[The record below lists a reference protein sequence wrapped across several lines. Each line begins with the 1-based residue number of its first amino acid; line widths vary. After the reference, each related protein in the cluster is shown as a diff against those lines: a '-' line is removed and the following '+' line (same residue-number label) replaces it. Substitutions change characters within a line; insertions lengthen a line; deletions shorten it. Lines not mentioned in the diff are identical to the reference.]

1 MVPTMDIMQISQS
14 ESTLVEESDDKMKNM
29 VEDLTKVAEDNI
41 YPAIAVA
48 SFIVILFVSLVSY
61 FFYRR
66 HKQRVDVLM
75 EDHLQLSGENLGT
88 ESPRAP
94 EERQQEESGLES
106 IGDEERSKRV
116 GVSKS
121 NQKSNH
127 EDSGLPDISSERS
140 GIEAREGGEKMN
152 DGKRYSRMSPGMA
165 IKGSATT
172 QKYPIFSNENP
183 FKGSRNGFGSPG
195 SKSSKK

>member
-1 MVPTMDIMQISQS
+1 VSEI
-14 ESTLVEESDDKMKNM
+14 ESTFVSEETEDNKINAI
-29 VEDLTKVAEDNI
+29 VEDLTKVAEENM
-41 YPAIAVA
+41 YPSIAVA
-48 SFIVILFVSLVSY
+48 AFVVILFVSLVSY
-61 FFYRR
+61 FCYRR
-66 HKQRVDVLM
+66 HKQRVDVLL
-75 EDHLQLSGENLGT
+75 EDNVQLSGENLGT

-94 EERQQEESGLES
+94 DDRQHSSDHLES
-106 IGDEERSKRV
+106 IGDEERSKRI

-140 GIEAREGGEKMN
+140 GIEAREGGAGEKIQ
-152 DGKRYSRMSPGMA
+152 DGKRYSRMSPGIA

-172 QKYPIFSNENP
+172 QKYPLFSNENP
-183 FKGSRNGFGSPG
+183 FKGSRNGFGSPNL

>member
-1 MVPTMDIMQISQS
+1 MYPT
-14 ESTLVEESDDKMKNM
+14 
-29 VEDLTKVAEDNI
+29 
-41 YPAIAVA
+41 IAVA
-48 SFIVILFVSLVSY
+48 AFLVVLFVSLVSY

-75 EDHLQLSGENLGT
+75 EDILELSGENIGT
-88 ESPRAP
+88 DSPRAP
-94 EERQQEESGLES
+94 EGRQDSNDHLES

-140 GIEAREGGEKMN
+140 GIEAREGGEKMMN

-172 QKYPIFSNENP
+172 
-183 FKGSRNGFGSPG
+183 
-195 SKSSKK
+195 

>member
-1 MVPTMDIMQISQS
+1 MNDVTK
-14 ESTLVEESDDKMKNM
+14 LAEENK
-29 VEDLTKVAEDNI
+29 
-41 YPAIAVA
+41 YPAIAIAAFV
-48 SFIVILFVSLVSY
+48 VILLVSLVAY

-66 HKQRVDVLM
+66 HKQRVDVLL
-75 EDHLQLSGENLGT
+75 EDQVQLSGENLGT

-94 EERQQEESGLES
+94 EDRQNSSDVLES

-127 EDSGLPDISSERS
+127 EDSGLPEVSSERS
-140 GIEAREGGEKMN
+140 GIEAREGGAGEKIQ
-152 DGKRYSRMSPGMA
+152 DGKRYSRMSPGIA